1 MIEMEDWF
9 MIRELYAQGLNITA
23 ISDKTGYDRK
33 TVKKYLDLT
42 AVRLFREIQEMGFPG
57 KETIVK
63 DFVRKVRSQQGIEG

>member
-1 MIEMEDWF
+1 

-42 AVRLFREIQEMGFPG
+42 TIPEPKQREK
-57 KETIVK
+57 KESKLDKFKEYIVK
-63 DFVRKVRSQQGIEG
+63 KLHE